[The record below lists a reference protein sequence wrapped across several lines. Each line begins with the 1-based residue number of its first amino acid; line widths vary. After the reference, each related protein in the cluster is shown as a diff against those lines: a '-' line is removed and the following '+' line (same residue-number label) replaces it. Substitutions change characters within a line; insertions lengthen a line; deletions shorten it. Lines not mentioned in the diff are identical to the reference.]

1 MAWKLKK
8 SGEKKEDSY
17 LYHLSGDEDDR
28 LRKEYDK
35 KYGSLGVTRIPLK
48 KLPVWTISYRQGI
61 FHNIGIFC
69 VFGSKLIIF
78 QKSRVQSRRSLGLV

>member
-28 LRKEYDK
+28 LRKEYNK
-35 KYGSLGVTRIPLK
+35 KYGSLGVTRIQLK
-48 KLPVWTISYRQGI
+48 KLPV
-61 FHNIGIFC
+61 
-69 VFGSKLIIF
+69 
-78 QKSRVQSRRSLGLV
+78 